1 MVGKIRPERFDVFGI
16 LNKKFEPDPRL
27 KKVEESPC
35 EVPWHTDVHQIP
47 VKRLLDRYGGSI
59 TKGLTENQ
67 AYRNRQTYGSNE
79 FSTPIPPSSCWKIFK
94 SIVLGLNSLIWICFV
109 FSLTMFI
116 IRWICLREKIIEH
129 LIFAGALLFA
139 ITVTTISFHYQTV
152 RSQRIL
158 DSSRANRS
166 HTLARRNGRFV
177 EIPSSELVVGDVI
190 QLSYGDVVPADIRI
204 IESHEFFVDNSGLT
218 GESDPKRRR
227 SICTNNNPIETKN
240 MAFYSTY
247 ALEGFAK
254 GVVVNVGINTLMGKV
269 AEVAINVESKS
280 ESPIRIEL
288 DKLVRLL
295 ILQAVFFG
303 AFFFAVYMILDNDW
317 KGALVYVMIV
327 VVANVPEGLALT
339 STILLALIAK
349 KMQSLSCVVKNLHS
363 IETLGS
369 TTCICTDK
377 TGTITQNRMA
387 IAHLWFDDRV
397 AEADT
402 SEFLDGHARFKPND
416 SGFKALA
423 RVARLCSRARFKPH
437 QMDKPIFRR
446 EVQGDASEAAILRFM
461 ETHMGSVTK
470 YRRKYKKIYERPFNS
485 RTKLQIFVYEVKQP
499 DGKPQH
505 YLTVKGAPEK
515 IFKLCSSILIKEE
528 AFNLDDKWK
537 AKFYTILE
545 KLASVGDRI
554 IGFADALLP
563 TDKFDENYD
572 YDNDKPEF
580 LHMGLRFVGLM
591 SMIDPPRAAIPQ
603 AIINCKRAGVKVV
616 MITGD
621 HHITATAIARA
632 TGIFEPHPSTAPA
645 TLNSVNSNEA
655 IKRITSD
662 KDLRKPEKV
671 YCGQDLIGL
680 EPPQLDAILSQSGDF
695 IFARTTPEQKYL
707 IVESLQRLGH
717 RVTVVG
723 DGVNDSPAIKRADVG
738 IVMGVT
744 GSEVSKAIGDMV
756 LLDDNF
762 ATVVQGIEEGRLGFE
777 NLNKL
782 LRYTMTDNIAQL
794 YCSGI
799 SIFLEIPKPFAS
811 MAMLLTVLGTDIL
824 PAISICYEKMETD
837 VLRGTWHPKSI
848 KLITSQLMLHIY
860 TQTAMFE
867 LAAGFFSY
875 FATMASYGFS
885 PMKIIGVRILWNS
898 KSVNDLQDD
907 IFGQEWTYDARKR
920 LEAQCQSAFFIAI
933 VVMQVA
939 NILICKG
946 HTASLRKTIFMNW
959 GMNMAIISELV
970 LAALLLY
977 VPKISFVTGLV
988 PIALSEWLYAVPFAC
1003 LLVVCD
1009 EIRRYFL
1016 RRKRIDPALSQVILN

>member
-1 MVGKIRPERFDVFGI
+1 MVGKIRPARFDVAGI
-16 LNKKFEPDPRL
+16 LNKGFEPDPRL
-27 KKVEESPC
+27 KKVEESTN
-35 EVPWHTDVHQIP
+35 EVPWNTDVHQIP
-47 VKRLLDRYGGSI
+47 LRRLLDRYGGSI
-59 TKGLTENQ
+59 TKGLTEFQ
-67 AYRNRQTYGSNE
+67 VLRNRESYGSNAIV
-79 FSTPIPPSSCWKIFK
+79 SPTIPPSLKCWNVFK
-94 SIVLGLNSLIWICFV
+94 SVVFGLNSLIWVCLIFSVAV
-109 FSLTMFI
+109 FL
-116 IRWICLREKIIEH
+116 IRWFCLREKIIEH

-139 ITVTTISFHYQTV
+139 ITVTTISFHYQTL

-158 DSSRANRS
+158 SSSSPSSS

-227 SICTNNNPIETKN
+227 SVCTNNNPLETKN

-254 GVVVNVGINTLMGKV
+254 AVVVNVGNNTLMGKV
-269 AEVAINVESKS
+269 AEVATNVECKS
-280 ESPIRIEL
+280 ESPIRKEL
-288 DKLVRLL
+288 NKLVRLL
-295 ILQAVFFG
+295 ILQAIFFG
-303 AFFFAVYMILDNDW
+303 SFFFAVFMVLDNDW
-317 KGALVYVMIV
+317 KGALVYVMTV

-349 KMQSLSCVVKNLHS
+349 KLQSLSCVVKNLHS

-402 SEFLDGHARFKPND
+402 SEFLDGHVRFKLDDP
-416 SGFKALA
+416 GFKALA
-423 RVARLCSRARFKPH
+423 RVARLCSRAKFKPH
-437 QMDKPIFRR
+437 QTDKPIFRR
-446 EVQGDASEAAILRFM
+446 EVQGDSTEAAILRFM
-461 ETHMGSVTK
+461 ETHLGSVTK
-470 YRRKYKKIYERPFNS
+470 YRRKYKKLYERPFNS
-485 RTKLQIFVYEVKQP
+485 RTKLQIFVYNIPQE
-499 DGKPQH
+499 DGRIQH

-515 IFKLCSSILIKEE
+515 LFKLCTSILIKDE
-528 AFNLDDKWK
+528 AFKLDDKWK
-537 AKFYTILE
+537 AKFNMILE

-563 TDKFDENYD
+563 RDKFNENYD
-572 YDNDKPEF
+572 YDTDKPEY
-580 LHMGLRFVGLM
+580 LNMGMRFVGLM

-603 AIINCKRAGVKVV
+603 AVLNCKKAGVKVV

-621 HHITATAIARA
+621 HPITATAIARA
-632 TGIFEPHPSTAPA
+632 TGIFEPHPSTAPPTTA
-645 TLNSVNSNEA
+645 NDV
-655 IKRITSD
+655 IKKVASE

-671 YCGQDLIGL
+671 YCGQDLLGL
-680 EPPQLDAILSQSGDF
+680 EPYQLDAILSQNGDF

-777 NLNKL
+777 NLSKL
-782 LRYTMTDNIAQL
+782 LRYTMADNIAQL

-799 SIFLEIPKPFAS
+799 SIILEIPKPFAS

-824 PAISICYEKMETD
+824 PAISICYEQMETD

-848 KLITSQLMLHIY
+848 SMITSQLMAHIY
-860 TQTAMFE
+860 TQTAVIE

-875 FATMASYGFS
+875 FATMACYGFS
-885 PMKIIGVRILWNS
+885 PLKVITIRILWNC

-920 LEAQCQSAFFIAI
+920 LEAYCQSVFFVAI

-939 NILICKG
+939 NVLICKG

-959 GMNMAIISELV
+959 KMNMAICAEL
-970 LAALLLY
+970 AIAGLLLY
-977 VPKISFVTGLV
+977 VPKISFVTGLM
-988 PIALSEWLYAVPFAC
+988 PISISEWLYAVPFAC
-1003 LLVVCD
+1003 LLIVCD

-1016 RRKRIDPALSQVILN
+1016 RKKKLDPALSHFILN